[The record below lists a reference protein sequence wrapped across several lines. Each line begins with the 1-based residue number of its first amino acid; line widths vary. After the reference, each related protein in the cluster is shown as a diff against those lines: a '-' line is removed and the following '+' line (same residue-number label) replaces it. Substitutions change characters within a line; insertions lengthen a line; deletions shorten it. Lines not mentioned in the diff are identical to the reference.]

1 MVLVPGGEALLGQDR
16 HAVRVDSFYIDKT
29 EVTNAAYLM
38 FCREMGHPVPP
49 GAEQAPSDYPVVN
62 VTIYDAQ
69 DFAGWAKKRL
79 PSAVEWEKAARGAE
93 GRVYPWGSDLRY
105 ELANIP
111 RDKAGAI
118 SGGLAAATA
127 YSSSASPY
135 GAVNMLGNAWE
146 WVNAPAQ
153 PPTGAEFLR
162 YKETFRELKP
172 PLSPTEP
179 FFQARGGSYR
189 FFTPPDQTPA
199 LLYDSS
205 PMPARACE
213 PDVGFRCAKDVGP

>member
-93 GRVYPWGSDLRY
+93 GRVYPGEVTSAMNSLTSR
-105 ELANIP
+105 
-111 RDKAGAI
+111 AI
-118 SGGLAAATA
+118 KPAQYQAVWQRRRRTLQVPALTA
-127 YSSSASPY
+127 PLTCW
-135 GAVNMLGNAWE
+135 VMLGSGLMLLHSLPL
-146 WVNAPAQ
+146 APN
-153 PPTGAEFLR
+153 F
-162 YKETFRELKP
+162 
-172 PLSPTEP
+172 
-179 FFQARGGSYR
+179 
-189 FFTPPDQTPA
+189 
-199 LLYDSS
+199 
-205 PMPARACE
+205 
-213 PDVGFRCAKDVGP
+213 